1 MARPFRSIVQL
12 IEQQSNARPGAVAL
26 RAGDFRVTSGELNAR
41 ANRLAHWLIGRG
53 FLPGSTAALLFSP
66 GLDVVVALLAIQK
79 AGGSYVPVDPALP
92 LTRQLHMVQEA
103 GATVVIGGFRAAPAG
118 DHETLVWSRPD
129 GPWFADVTA
138 EALAIAGQPANDPG
152 LPTGA
157 EDLLCIL
164 YTSGSTGTPKGVEL
178 TIANV
183 LNCLEWLQSE
193 YPLTPDD
200 IVLHKTPYSF
210 DVSMYELLW
219 PLMVGACV
227 CVANADSHRDPAQLV
242 ELIRSEGVTCG
253 HFVPSMLAAILEEPE
268 LPRSGSLRHLFIAG
282 ESLPYPLT
290 RRCFAKLPGCKL
302 HNLYGPTEAGVV
314 SHWTCRPEGTRELV
328 PIGFPVANTTL
339 HLLADDGTPV
349 AAGDEGELYI
359 GGAQVAVGY
368 RRQPQLTAL
377 AFVNHPQLGRLYRT
391 GDRVRQLQDGAL
403 VFVGRR
409 DFQVKVRGLRVELG
423 EIETQINAHPGI
435 VESVAGV
442 HEPAPGDQRLV
453 AWFQCRNPAPT
464 AAELRAY
471 LGERLPEPLVPQ
483 YLLRLPVL
491 PHLSNGKIDRG
502 SLPPPGQQLLRES
515 TASYVAPGSDLQ
527 KWLQGI
533 WAEVLDVAGIGV
545 DDRFFESGGTSLL
558 ALAVM
563 ARVREVLGVRLP
575 LTKFY
580 AHPTIAGFSGML
592 ERDHAAVASRIK
604 EGQTSSPG
612 ELPQRAQDRRATPP
626 QHEKHD
632 NDPVAI
638 IGLACRVPGAN
649 NLEEFWQLL
658 GGGREGLHDLDDAEL
673 DAAGVPQHIRADPA
687 YVRRAGSI
695 ADAAAFDADF
705 FGYTPRE
712 AALTD
717 PQQRV
722 LLESAWHALEDA
734 GVVPRPD
741 TVIGAYV
748 GIAHN
753 NYFDQNLASHEEL
766 RVGDQ
771 GFQVLLG
778 ADKDYAATRI
788 AYKLNL
794 RGPALTVQTACST
807 TGVALHL
814 ACQAI
819 RAGDCDVAIVGG
831 ARINVP
837 LTAGYLHVDGGPMAR
852 DGHVRPFDAKAS
864 GMVLSSGVA
873 CLVLKRLS
881 IASADGD
888 RIYALVRGT
897 AINNDGNDKVG
908 FTAPSEHGQVSVI
921 EAALAAAGVS
931 PASIGYVEAHG
942 TGTPTGDP
950 IEVAALATAYAE
962 AERVALGSVKGNIG
976 HLDAGAGAIGVVKVA
991 MALHRQQLLPSIHCD
1006 ELNPE
1011 CGLPDTPF
1019 FINTEKR
1026 PWPSLGPR
1034 RAAVSSFGFGGT
1046 NFHGVF
1052 EEGPVQRSS
1061 APHRNWSLLRLS
1073 ARTDVDLRSQARNL
1087 GRFLNDTPDVNLE
1100 DVAWT
1105 LDVGRSRL
1113 PKRAFVV
1120 ARNAGEAAKRLL
1132 SDAPLVTGS
1141 PGRAPPSVIYV
1152 FPGQGAQHVDM
1163 GRDLYEQ
1170 EPVFRAAIE
1179 RCATILEPSLGMD
1192 LRRVLYPAGANAAQ
1206 AGEALRATGL
1216 AQPAIFTISYATACL
1231 WASWGLLPKAMVG
1244 HSLGEFVAA
1253 TLAGVFELEHALL
1266 IVSERGRLMQSM
1278 PGGGMLAVHLRE
1290 EETSPYLVNGV
1301 ALAAVN
1307 SPNLVVLSGPSA
1319 ALCDL
1324 EGKLQA
1330 RSIVT
1335 TRLQT
1340 SHAFHSEMMDAV
1352 LDPLTDFIGQF
1363 PLATANVPMVSTVT
1377 GTWLTADEIRQP
1389 RYWARQLRGT
1399 VRFAAAVETVLADAG
1414 SVLFLE
1420 VGPGQNLTTA
1430 ARQTIRPD
1438 CGALAVASLPHAGQE
1453 GASSLE
1459 HLLGAVGRLYSA
1471 GVELDPGRIHAGE
1484 SRLKTSLPGY
1494 PFARVTH
1501 WIAPLASPSRANAM
1515 PSTAEFVRIEA
1526 EVDQQSSRPAP
1537 SSTGALVRQIIQER
1551 SGVTL
1556 SPADWHRT
1564 FLDLGFDSLLL
1575 TVLTTKIRQA
1585 FNVNLQFRQ
1594 MLQELDTPDALAA
1607 YLAATSAGPVQ
1618 APAPAGPAEADWTVM
1633 PLGTPV
1639 QGTPVLG
1646 NFGAGVRI
1654 NRDRNDRLATGQMAA
1669 VARLVQRTNAKTP
1682 GSKSSADRHRK
1693 HLADPRTV
1701 SGFRPLWK
1709 ELVYPIVAVRSSGP
1723 FLWDVDGNRYIDTIN
1738 GFGTT
1743 LFGHSPEFVN
1753 TAIRNQLER
1762 GYEVGPIQDFIGEAA
1777 ERFTRLVKLDRV
1789 AFCNTGSEAV
1799 TAAVRCARTVTGR
1812 DLVATFT
1819 GDYHGIHDEVLVRA
1833 GTDGRSLPAS
1843 SGVPASHVAN
1853 TLVLPYGAEASL
1865 NILRSRAHELAAIMV
1880 EPVQGRKPAL
1890 QPREFLHAC
1899 RKLATEAG
1907 SAFIM
1912 DEVITG
1918 FRCAP
1923 GGAQEYFGV
1932 QADLATYGK
1941 IFGGGLPV
1949 GAVAGI
1955 PQFMD
1960 ALDGGAWQ
1968 FGDDSAPE
1976 VGVTYFAGTFVRHPL
1991 VMAAALATLKQL
2003 EAQPDL
2009 QFRLNARVAKFV
2021 DRLRDILRNLRAPI
2035 GVAHFSS
2042 LYRFEFTQEEP
2053 FGELLYAYF
2062 RERGIHAYDGRLAVI
2077 TVTHTDEILEQML
2090 DVYRDA
2096 VAAMMRDRLLGRI
2109 GEPVT
2114 MGSDAADP
2122 GETWYLPPFDGA
2134 RLWTDLR
2141 GNPQWYR
2148 QDRAQAG
2155 ASGQSDS

>member
-1 MARPFRSIVQL
+1 MAIPFRSIFQS
-12 IEQQSNARPGAVAL
+12 IEQQASARPGAPAL
-26 RAGDFRVTSGELNAR
+26 RVGDLELTRAELNGR
-41 ANRLAHWLIGRG
+41 ANQLAHWLIGRG
-53 FLPGSTAALLFSP
+53 FLPGSAAALLFSP

-79 AGGSYVPVDPALP
+79 AGGSYVPVDPTLP
-92 LTRQLHMVQEA
+92 LERQSHMVREA
-103 GATVVIGGFRAAPAG
+103 GATVVIGGFRGTAIG
-118 DHETLVWSRPD
+118 DHEASLWSRP
-129 GPWFADVTA
+129 GGFWFADVTV
-138 EALAIAGQPANDPG
+138 EAQAIADQPATNPG
-152 LPTGA
+152 VRVRS

-178 TIANV
+178 SNANV

-193 YPLTPDD
+193 YPLTSADV
-200 IVLHKTPYSF
+200 VLHKTPYSF
-210 DVSMYELLW
+210 DVSMYELFW

-227 CVANADSHRDPAQLV
+227 CVATTDGHRDPAQLT
-242 ELIRSEGVTCG
+242 ELIRVENVTCA
-253 HFVPSMLAAILEEPE
+253 HFVPSMLAAILEEPA
-268 LPRSGSLRHLFIAG
+268 LTGCDSLRHLFIAG
-282 ESLPYPLT
+282 EALPYPLT
-290 RRCFAKLPGCKL
+290 RRCFAKLPGCRL

-314 SHWTCRPEGTRELV
+314 SHWTCRPEDTRELV

-339 HLLADDGTPV
+339 HLLADDGTL
-349 AAGDEGELYI
+349 ANTGAEGELCI

-368 RRQPQLTAL
+368 RRQPELTAS
-377 AFVNHPQLGRLYRT
+377 AFVNHPLFGRLYRT
-391 GDRVRQLQDGAL
+391 GDRVRQLEDGAL

-409 DFQVKVRGLRVELG
+409 DFQVKIRGLRVELG
-423 EIETQINAHPGI
+423 EIEAQINAHPGI
-435 VESVAGV
+435 VEAVAGIF
-442 HEPAPGDQRLV
+442 EAAPGDQRLV
-453 AWFQCRNPAPT
+453 AWFQCRDPGPT

-471 LGERLPEPLVPQ
+471 LGDRLPEPLVPQ
-483 YLLRLPVL
+483 HLLRLAVL
-491 PHLSNGKIDRG
+491 PHLSNGKLDRG

-515 TASYVAPGSDLQ
+515 TSSYVAPRSALQ
-527 KWLQGI
+527 KWLLGI
-533 WAEVLDVAGIGV
+533 WSEVLDVAGIGV

-563 ARVREVLGVRLP
+563 ARVREGLGVRLA

-580 AHPTIAGFSGML
+580 AYPTIAGFADML
-592 ERDHAAVASRIK
+592 ERDHAAVTSRIT
-604 EGQTSSPG
+604 EGQTISRP
-612 ELPQRAQDRRATPP
+612 EIRRGLQARPATP
-626 QHEKHD
+626 QQTGRNTD
-632 NDPVAI
+632 DPVAI

-649 NLEEFWQLL
+649 SLEDFWQLL
-658 GGGREGLHDLDDAEL
+658 ATGREGLHDLDDAEL
-673 DAAGVPQHIRADPA
+673 DAAGVPESVRTDPA

-695 ADAAAFDADF
+695 ADAAAFDAAF

-734 GVVPRPD
+734 GVVAGPD

-766 RVGDQ
+766 RLGDS
-771 GFQVLLG
+771 GFEVLLG
-778 ADKDYAATRI
+778 SDKDYAATRL

-807 TGVALHL
+807 SGVALHL

-837 LTAGYLHVDGGPMAR
+837 LTGGYLHVDGGPFAR
-852 DGHVRPFDAKAS
+852 DGHVRPFDARAS

-873 CLVLKRLS
+873 CLVLKRFS
-881 IASADGD
+881 AACADGD

-908 FTAPSEHGQVSVI
+908 FTAPSEHGQVGVI
-921 EAALAAAGVS
+921 KAALAAAGVS

-950 IEVAALATAYAE
+950 IEVAALGTAYAE

-976 HLDAGAGAIGVVKVA
+976 HLDAGAGAISVVKVA
-991 MALHRQQLLPSIHCD
+991 MALHRQQLLPQIHYD
-1006 ELNPE
+1006 EANPE
-1011 CGLPDTPF
+1011 CGLVDTPF
-1019 FINTEKR
+1019 FVNTEQR

-1061 APHRNWSLLRLS
+1061 AQRRKWCLLRLS
-1073 ARTDVDLRSQARNL
+1073 ARTEADLRSQARNL
-1087 GRFLNDTPDVNLE
+1087 GEFLNDTPDVNLA

-1105 LDVGRSRL
+1105 LDVGRARL
-1113 PKRAFVV
+1113 AKRGFVV
-1120 ARNAGEAAKRLL
+1120 ARGTGEAANRLL
-1132 SDAPLVTGS
+1132 SYSPLQAGGPGS
-1141 PGRAPPSVIYV
+1141 EPPGVIYV
-1152 FPGQGAQHVDM
+1152 FPGQGAQHANM
-1163 GRDLYEQ
+1163 GRELYEH
-1170 EPVFRAAIE
+1170 EPVFRAAVE
-1179 RCATILEPSLGMD
+1179 RCAAILEAPLGMD
-1192 LRRVLYPAGANAAQ
+1192 LRLLLFPSDADAAQ

-1216 AQPAIFTISYATACL
+1216 AQTAIFTISYATACL
-1231 WASWGLLPKAMVG
+1231 WASWGLQPNAMIG

-1266 IVSERGRLMQSM
+1266 IVSERSRLMQSM

-1290 EETSPYLVNGV
+1290 EDTGPYLVNGV

-1307 SPNLVVLSGPSA
+1307 SHDLVVLSGPLA
-1319 ALCDL
+1319 ALRDV
-1324 EGKLQA
+1324 EAQMQA

-1340 SHAFHSEMMDAV
+1340 SHAFHSAMMDAV
-1352 LDPLTDFIGQF
+1352 LDPLAEFVGRF
-1363 PLATANVPMVSTVT
+1363 PLGRAQIPMVSTVT
-1377 GTWLTADEIRQP
+1377 GTWLTTDELRDP
-1389 RYWARQLRGT
+1389 LYWARQLRGT
-1399 VRFAAAVETVLADAG
+1399 VRFAAAVETVLDD
-1414 SVLFLE
+1414 SDKFVFLE
-1420 VGPGQNLTTA
+1420 VGPGHNLTTA
-1430 ARQTIRPD
+1430 TRQTIRPD
-1438 CGALAVASLPHAGQE
+1438 RAALAVASLPHASQD

-1459 HLLGAVGRLYSA
+1459 HLLGAAGRLYTA
-1471 GVELDPGRIHAGE
+1471 GVELDPEQFYAGD

-1494 PFARVTH
+1494 PFARATH
-1501 WIAPLASPSRANAM
+1501 WIAPLLSPSRAQPMLSATHFADNT
-1515 PSTAEFVRIEA
+1515 P
-1526 EVDQQSSRPAP
+1526 EVDQRGIPPAHG
-1537 SSTGALVRQIIQER
+1537 STGALVRQIIEER
-1551 SGVTL
+1551 SGITL
-1556 SPADWHRT
+1556 DQSDWHRT

-1575 TVLTTKIRQA
+1575 TVLTTRIRQA
-1585 FNVNLQFRQ
+1585 FNVSIQFRQ
-1594 MLQELDTPDALAA
+1594 MLQELATPDALAA
-1607 YLAATSAGPVQ
+1607 YLMATSRGPMQ
-1618 APAPAGPAEADWTVM
+1618 APAPAVPAEADWTVT
-1633 PLGTPV
+1633 PLRAPLPGA
-1639 QGTPVLG
+1639 
-1646 NFGAGVRI
+1646 FGASVRI
-1654 NRDRNDRLATGQMAA
+1654 SRNRNDQLATGQTAA
-1669 VARLVQRTNAKTP
+1669 ITRLVERTNARTP
-1682 GSKSSADRHRK
+1682 GSKSSAQSHRK

-1701 SGFRPLWK
+1701 SGFRSLWK
-1709 ELVYPIVAVRSSGP
+1709 ELIYPIVAVRSSGP

-1743 LFGHSPEFVN
+1743 IFGHSPEFVN
-1753 TAIRNQLER
+1753 AAVRNQLER

-1777 ERFTRLVKLDRV
+1777 ERFTRLTRLDRV

-1799 TAAVRCARTVTGR
+1799 MAAVRCARTVTGR

-1833 GTDGRSLPAS
+1833 GADGRSLPAA
-1843 SGVPASHVAN
+1843 SGVPVSHVAN
-1853 TLVLPYGAEASL
+1853 TLVLPYGDEASL
-1865 NILRSRAHELAAIMV
+1865 DILRSRAHELAAIMV
-1880 EPVQGRKPAL
+1880 EPVQGRRPSL

-1899 RKLATEAG
+1899 RKLATDAG

-1949 GAVAGI
+1949 GALAGI
-1955 PQFMD
+1955 PKFMD

-1991 VMAAALATLKQL
+1991 VMAAALATLRQL
-2003 EAQPDL
+2003 EAQPEL
-2009 QFRLNARVAKFV
+2009 QFRLNARVANFV
-2021 DRLRDILRNLRAPI
+2021 EKLRDVLRNLRAPI
-2035 GVAHFSS
+2035 HVAAFSS
-2042 LYRFEFTQEEP
+2042 LYRFEFLQEEP
-2053 FGELLYAYF
+2053 FGELLYAYI
-2062 RERGIHAYDGRLAVI
+2062 RERGIHAYDGRLGVL

-2090 DVYRDA
+2090 GVYRDA
-2096 VAAMMRDRLLGRI
+2096 VAAMMRDRLLGRL
-2109 GEPVT
+2109 GEPVI

-2122 GETWYLPPFDGA
+2122 GERWYLPPFEGA
-2134 RLWTDLR
+2134 RLRTDLR
-2141 GNPQWYR
+2141 GNPRWYPPGIG
-2148 QDRAQAG
+2148 QAG
-2155 ASGQSDS
+2155 ASGPGDS